1 MGQLLGG
8 ARKEKKKKAGKL
20 AALEGNPFKKG
31 ICLRVYT
38 TTPKKPNSA
47 NRKVCKVQLTNGY
60 KVLAYIPG
68 ERPGVT
74 RGAGSERLPYDDQHV
89 PLPHPPRMLP
99 PCKPGASAA
108 SLPVHR
114 RGVQLAGQ
122 SVALSLSLF
131 KQPPALNT
139 TC

>member
-8 ARKEKKKKAGKL
+8 ARKERKKKAGKL

-68 ERPGVT
+68 ERAGLP
-74 RGAGSERLPYDDQHV
+74 RGAGSWGKCRTTAIADDQHV
-89 PLPHPPRMLP
+89 PLPHGTPH
-99 PCKPGASAA
+99 AA
-108 SLPVHR
+108 AV
-114 RGVQLAGQ
+114 
-122 SVALSLSLF
+122 
-131 KQPPALNT
+131 
-139 TC
+139 